1 MSMDYCSMGKS
12 ELENELKIVEDKYNE
27 FKALGLKLDMSRGKP
42 SSEQLDLSLPM
53 LDIINS
59 KSDYTS
65 SVDCRNYGA
74 LDGIPEA
81 KKLIADMLDVSTD
94 EVIIFGNSSL
104 NIMFDVITKAV
115 IKGIMGNEP
124 WVKNENAKFLC
135 PVPGYD
141 RHFSVLEYHGIKMV
155 NVPMNDD
162 GPDMDIVEKYV
173 NNDAD
178 VKGIWCVPK
187 YSNPDGITYS
197 NEVVKRMAA
206 LKPAAKDFRIY
217 WDNAYGVHD
226 LDPDDKDE
234 LLDIFKEC
242 KKNGAED
249 MVYIFCSTSKI
260 SFAGAGMAAMAMST
274 ANVNDI
280 LSQIKWQTIGPDKI
294 NQLRHARFFKDNN
307 GISEHMKKHAKLL
320 KPKFELVHEIFER
333 ELGGLGIGNW
343 TNPKGGYFISFNS
356 MEGCAKEIVRTAK
369 EAGVVLTGAGATF
382 PYGNDPKDSNIRIAP
397 SFPSLDE
404 LEKAAGLFT
413 ICVRLV
419 TLRKLLEK
427 K

>member
-12 ELENELKIVEDKYNE
+12 QLENELKIVEDKYNE

-42 SSEQLDLSLPM
+42 SPEQLDLSLPM

-74 LDGIPEA
+74 LEGIPEA
-81 KKLIADMLDVSTD
+81 KELIADMLDVSPD

-115 IKGIMGNEP
+115 IKGIMGSEP

-155 NVPMNDD
+155 NVPMNAD
-162 GPDMDIVEKYV
+162 GPDMDIVEEYV

-187 YSNPDGITYS
+187 YSNPDGTTYS
-197 NEVVKRMAA
+197 DAVVKRMAA

-242 KKNGAED
+242 KKSGSED

-307 GISEHMKKHAKLL
+307 GILEHMKKHAKLL

-382 PYGNDPKDSNIRIAP
+382 PYGNDPEDSNIRIAP

-427 K
+427 E